1 MQALWALHIGAL
13 LAVVAAQGLDDYA
26 PLTEG
31 LDDYD
36 PLTDLDSYPELQ
48 RGLTEYRHHRQY
60 RPSFRARHHKMA
72 LTHHSASPRLD
83 WSPDDDA
90 QVAQQAVAGMPR
102 EGRMLLGRYPS
113 VEKALDGMGGEL
125 NDLKAK
131 QQAAK
136 QSRGEFEGQVRDA
149 SHHMNDAM
157 SIRHAIGR
165 KEAELRKEKNK
176 FMGLRHEAEH
186 IEETHSSLV
195 NSLHRVLEP
204 KLRYAE
210 QRLHKKEVVLAGEE
224 KKAKG
229 WQEKKDQ
236 LHEHALELL
245 KEKKVVHQSMLQ
257 AEQEVVEAK
266 KREETARIKYEQE
279 RRKTGQEVQSFRYA
293 ETRYKA
299 EVTHEKVAAE
309 AAIQAKK
316 SVEKLGKVMRVESE
330 KVERSIVVN
339 KHRIHQKMEK
349 IEIAREKSEHELRI
363 LEGQYHEWKELQ
375 RERAAQVVRKG
386 RETAMAAEEYAAR
399 QRQVLDSAQTKVVH
413 DVERKSDWA
422 LENGFTDAT
431 PTLSD

>member
-1 MQALWALHIGAL
+1 MQASWVLHVGAL

-26 PLTEG
+26 SLTEG

-36 PLTDLDSYPELQ
+36 PLTDIDYDVSAYPELQ
-48 RGLTEYRHHRQY
+48 RGLNEYRHH
-60 RPSFRARHHKMA
+60 SHFHARHHKMA

-90 QVAQQAVAGMPR
+90 QVAQQAVSGMPR

-131 QQAAK
+131 QQAATK
-136 QSRGEFEGQVRDA
+136 TRGEFEGQVRDA

-186 IEETHSSLV
+186 IEETHGSLV

-210 QRLHKKEVVLAGEE
+210 QRLHKKEVFLAGEE

-245 KEKKVVHQSMLQ
+245 KEKKVAHQSFLQ
-257 AEQEVVEAK
+257 AEQEVKEAK
-266 KREETARIKYEQE
+266 KREETMRIKYEQE

-299 EVTHEKVAAE
+299 EVTHEKLAAE
-309 AAIQAKK
+309 AAIEAKK
-316 SVEKLGKVMRVESE
+316 SVEKLGKVLRVESE
-330 KVERSIVVN
+330 KVEQSIAVN

-349 IEIAREKSEHELRI
+349 IEVAREKSEHELRN
-363 LEGQYHEWKELQ
+363 LEGKYHEWKELQ
-375 RERAAQVVRKG
+375 RERAAQVVQKG

-399 QRQVLDSAQTKVVH
+399 QRQVLDSAQNKVVH
-413 DVERKSDWA
+413 DAEGKSDWA
-422 LENGFTDAT
+422 WENGFTDAT

>member
-1 MQALWALHIGAL
+1 
-13 LAVVAAQGLDDYA
+13 
-26 PLTEG
+26 
-31 LDDYD
+31 
-36 PLTDLDSYPELQ
+36 
-48 RGLTEYRHHRQY
+48 
-60 RPSFRARHHKMA
+60 
-72 LTHHSASPRLD
+72 
-83 WSPDDDA
+83 
-90 QVAQQAVAGMPR
+90 
-102 EGRMLLGRYPS
+102 
-113 VEKALDGMGGEL
+113 
-125 NDLKAK
+125 
-131 QQAAK
+131 
-136 QSRGEFEGQVRDA
+136 
-149 SHHMNDAM
+149 
-157 SIRHAIGR
+157 
-165 KEAELRKEKNK
+165 
-176 FMGLRHEAEH
+176 
-186 IEETHSSLV
+186 
-195 NSLHRVLEP
+195 
-204 KLRYAE
+204 
-210 QRLHKKEVVLAGEE
+210 
-224 KKAKG
+224 
-229 WQEKKDQ
+229 
-236 LHEHALELL
+236 
-245 KEKKVVHQSMLQ
+245 
-257 AEQEVVEAK
+257 
-266 KREETARIKYEQE
+266 
-279 RRKTGQEVQSFRYA
+279 VQSFRYA